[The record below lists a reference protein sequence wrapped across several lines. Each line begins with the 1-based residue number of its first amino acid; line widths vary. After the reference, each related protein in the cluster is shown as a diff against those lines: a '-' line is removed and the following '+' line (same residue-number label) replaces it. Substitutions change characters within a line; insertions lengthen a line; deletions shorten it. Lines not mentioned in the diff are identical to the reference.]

1 MVELLPNKDKSELSY
16 VFDVKGLNSFT
27 PFENFERKLKKGYYT
42 SLREREDVIM
52 EKLNQ
57 QKLKEIYLDLL
68 NTFKERREEDVQ
80 QKSKKFSFKDDED
93 SVESIENL

>member
-1 MVELLPNKDKSELSY
+1 
-16 VFDVKGLNSFT
+16 
-27 PFENFERKLKKGYYT
+27 
-42 SLREREDVIM
+42 M